1 MLKMPTFLIIGA
13 HKAGTTSL
21 YRYLSQHPQVFMSAV
36 KEPHFFSFMGHPLDF
51 NDPNFN
57 SAKLRSISTIQDYQS
72 LFQNA
77 GDAVAIGEASPSY
90 LYVAQSA
97 TNIYQYLPEVKLI
110 AILRNPADRAYSNFL
125 HCRARKDKEPLEDFS
140 EALKAEATR
149 IKENWSPLWHYQQM
163 GFYYQQLQRYYQL
176 FSKEQIQIFLYDD
189 FQTNPRA
196 MLQNMFRFLEVTLDF
211 EPDLSK
217 RHNVSGV
224 PKNKIWGAALQYLQW
239 TIPFLPTQMRQ
250 KLKERVLT
258 RPPFPSDVRNQL
270 IALFRE
276 DIFQLQDLIDRD
288 LTQWLVI
295 E

>member
-1 MLKMPTFLIIGA
+1 MPKMPNFLIIGA

-21 YRYLSQHPQVFMSAV
+21 YRYLSQHPQLFMSAV

-57 SAKLRSISTIQDYQS
+57 PTKLRSVSTIQEYQS
-72 LFQNA
+72 LFQHA
-77 GDAVAIGEASPSY
+77 GDAIAIGEASPSY

-97 TNIYQYLPEVKLI
+97 TKIYEYLPTVKLI
-110 AILRNPADRAYSNFL
+110 AILRNPADRAYSNFM
-125 HCRARKDKEPLEDFS
+125 HCRARKHKEPLEDFS
-140 EALKAEATR
+140 EALKAEAAR

-176 FSKEQIQIFLYDD
+176 FSKEQIQIHLYDD
-189 FQTNPRA
+189 FQSNPKA
-196 MLQNMFRFLEVTLDF
+196 MLQSIFHFLEVSPDF
-211 EPDLSK
+211 EPDLTQ
-217 RHNVSGV
+217 RHNVSGI
-224 PKNKIWGAALQYLQW
+224 PKNKLWRAAFQYLQW
-239 TIPFLPTQMRQ
+239 TNPFLPIQMRQ

-258 RPPFPSDVRNQL
+258 RPPFPSDIRKQL

-276 DIFQLQDLIDRD
+276 DILQLQDLIHRD
-288 LTQWLVI
+288 LTQWLVV